1 MGAIVHSQSWRREM
15 PVQHCRRPFTR
26 TWPEEN
32 PIFIQDEI
40 FVAIATTFKE
50 RGSCMNQHNER
61 LDVSET
67 VSVHVVY
74 ASVLGETSDLTAM
87 DSCLFLVAAEM
98 RSSLD
103 KIIVLDINNVARASP
118 TMGTK
123 ERSLFNGSH

>member
-1 MGAIVHSQSWRREM
+1 
-15 PVQHCRRPFTR
+15 
-26 TWPEEN
+26 
-32 PIFIQDEI
+32 
-40 FVAIATTFKE
+40 
-50 RGSCMNQHNER
+50 MNQHNER

-98 RSSLD
+98 RSSL
-103 KIIVLDINNVARASP
+103 VLDINNVARASP